1 MRELME
7 ELPVA
12 ILYAVD
18 EKVRW
23 VNRAAAELLGQQRA
37 ALKGKG
43 VFDLVSVVD
52 RAKVEERYWA
62 RQSGQSVPR
71 TYEVKA
77 SRPDGSEVALEILPH
92 ALGGR
97 RQLVVA
103 RDITQRVRGAAL
115 VTALSEVAADVQRAR
130 TVKEVVDRAALALE
144 GLDLRLTLTRLEGD
158 ELVGALVDLKDPLV
172 AAIEKL
178 LGRSFIGWRAPL
190 ATLAGARRVLS
201 EGRSIYIDD
210 VGQLLPDFLHAL
222 LPEAIATIRT
232 LLAGSP
238 FAQGTIAPL
247 FVQGKGWGTAF
258 ISGRRLTSDDAAA
271 LGLFAMQLAS
281 SLEAADVIENLER
294 RNQELALIH
303 AENARL
309 YGDLQRSYE
318 TLARTQAELVKRE
331 RLAALGELAAVV
343 AHEVRN
349 PLAVIFN
356 SLGSLKRLGPY
367 PPDAAMLLG
376 IVGEE
381 ADRLTRIVS
390 DLLDFARPHEPTLLL
405 ESLEE
410 VIGRAAEAARG
421 AVAEGAVKLVM
432 NISKDL
438 PPVPADARL
447 LRQALIN
454 LVVNAIQVTPK
465 GGRVRLKAAP
475 VHEGGRALACIE
487 VIDEGPGIPANVAD
501 HIFQPFFT
509 TKATGTGLGLAVVK
523 RIVDAHRGDVAFH
536 SAPGRGTTFT
546 VRLPI

>member
-7 ELPVA
+7 ELPTA
-12 ILYAVD
+12 ILYVVD
-18 EKVRW
+18 EVVTW
-23 VNRAAAELLGQQRA
+23 ANPAAAVLLGRERSV
-37 ALKGKG
+37 LEGTG
-43 VFDLVSVVD
+43 VFELVAQPE

-71 TYEVKA
+71 AYEVR
-77 SRPDGSEVALEILPH
+77 SDRPDGTQVTLEILPH

-97 RQLVVA
+97 RHLVVA
-103 RDITQRVRGAAL
+103 RDVTRRVRGAAL
-115 VTALSEVAADVQRAR
+115 VTALSEVAADVQRGR
-130 TVKEVVDRAALALE
+130 TLQDVLSRASKGLE
-144 GLDLRLTLTRLEGD
+144 KMDLRLTLTHLDGE
-158 ELVGALVDLKDPLV
+158 ELVGSFVDSQHPLI

-178 LGRSFIGWRAPL
+178 LGRPFVGWRAPL
-190 ATLAGARRVLS
+190 LKQSGARQVLN

-210 VGQLLPDFLHAL
+210 VGQLLPNFLHAL
-222 LPEAIATIRT
+222 PSEAIAEIRT
-232 LLAGSP
+232 LLPGSP

-247 FVQGKGWGTAF
+247 FVQGKRWGTAF
-258 ISGRRLTSDDAAA
+258 LSGRKVTSDDAAA

-294 RNQELALIH
+294 RNQELALMH

-309 YGDLQRSYE
+309 YADVQRSYE
-318 TLARTQAELVKRE
+318 TLARTQRELVKRE

-356 SLGSLKRLGPY
+356 SLGSLKRLGQNSA
-367 PPDAAMLLG
+367 DAPMLLE

-381 ADRLTRIVS
+381 ADRLNRIVS
-390 DLLDFARPHEPTLLL
+390 DLLDFARPNEPSLQP
-405 ESLEE
+405 ESLED
-410 VIGRAAEAARG
+410 VIGRAAEAASG
-421 AVAEGAVKLVM
+421 AVAQQSVRLEM

-438 PPVPADARL
+438 PPVPADARM
-447 LRQALIN
+447 LRQAFIN
-454 LVVNAIQVTPK
+454 LVVNAIQATPK
-465 GGRVRLKAAP
+465 GGRVRLEATP
-475 VHEGGRALACIE
+475 VREGDRALACIE
-487 VIDEGPGIPANVAD
+487 VIDEGPGIPANVVD

-523 RIVDAHRGDVAFH
+523 RIVDAHRGDVAFR
-536 SAPGRGTTFT
+536 SAPGQGTTFT